1 MRTVPLNT
9 TALEVLGQLD
19 DGLFTRMNQEHVSRK
34 FAHYVVKAGLKDF
47 KLHSLRHSFAT
58 NLISA
63 GIDIYTVSRLLG
75 HSDIRTSLIY
85 AKARMD
91 TLREAVRK
99 LDAGVSNCYKTVTPP
114 DPDPKLP

>member
-1 MRTVPLNT
+1 
-9 TALEVLGQLD
+9 
-19 DGLFTRMNQEHVSRK
+19 MNREHVSRK
-34 FAHYVVKAGLKDF
+34 FAHDVEKAGLKNF
-47 KLHSLRHSFAT
+47 KLHSLRHTFAT
-58 NLISA
+58 NLVSA

-99 LDAGVSNCYKTVTPP
+99 LDARSSNCDNTVAPL
-114 DPDPKLP
+114 DPDQKQP